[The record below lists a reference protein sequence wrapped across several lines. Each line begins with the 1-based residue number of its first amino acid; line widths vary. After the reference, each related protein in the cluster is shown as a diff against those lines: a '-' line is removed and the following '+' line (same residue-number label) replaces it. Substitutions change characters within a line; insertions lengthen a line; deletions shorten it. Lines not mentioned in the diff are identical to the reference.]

1 MTLKTK
7 LLLRFGWYRIWSDTF
22 HEEGGLTPSGADLS
36 TMTKTLLKPFKN
48 TNGAVLG
55 IQRDGPSGNFTNGLR
70 ILNYTATSFQINYR
84 TGGTQSAY
92 YTASGY

>member
-1 MTLKTK
+1 MNRLKTQ
-7 LLLRFGWYRIWSDTF
+7 WYRIWSDTF

-48 TNGAVLG
+48 TNYTILG